1 MKRDENSKNAASTV
15 ASVVWNSFADYM
27 KKQYPVVILVFATF
41 VFCVTL
47 SFVKISTATTIS
59 SFNIDDYE
67 IGQIADTTIVSSK
80 FLPSDLMNPIEI
92 DAGEKIIRKGFP
104 ITEEGYAKL
113 KKMSES
119 PVYVDYRS
127 FANSVIFH
135 ILMCFLFFFF
145 NSRIYFKSG
154 RMEFRELVT
163 ECFFY
168 VLVFGSVIF
177 GSKSSAIS
185 TPFALCAVIP
195 SSLCVFL
202 VSILFGQLNAVFFSL
217 MISLLV
223 LNGANYQIV
232 PFLFVL
238 STSLAS
244 TRLVRKIDRRTDMVL
259 VSVLQALLDVVFLL
273 VFKIIFN
280 DSISSGIQF
289 VFGVALNGFFSG
301 ILCLGLLTPLE
312 LLLNTSSVFRLMD
325 LSDLNNPTMKKMLV
339 TASGTYNHSLMV
351 ASLAEAACNEVG
363 ANPLLARVGAYYHDI
378 GKMDNPDYFVEN
390 QSSGENIHNEINPSL
405 SVSIIRS
412 HVKRG
417 MEKARALRLPKQI
430 IDIIGEHH
438 GNQVIAYF
446 YNEAKKINPDA
457 NPEDYAYTGNPPVT
471 RESAI
476 VMLSDTVEAAC
487 RTLEKPSVPRLEKFI
502 STLINGKIET
512 KQLENCNL
520 TFSDL
525 TKIHD
530 AFVQILAGYYHSR
543 TKYPDQKDPDSG
555 ETAQIPQKE
564 NSAEEKSVNSA
575 EEKSEKSAEK
585 IEKSD
590 EKSAKSAEKEKIA
603 GNSAEKNDEKP
614 AEKEKEK
621 SAKKSA
627 REKKQ

>member
-1 MKRDENSKNAASTV
+1 
-15 ASVVWNSFADYM
+15 
-27 KKQYPVVILVFATF
+27 
-41 VFCVTL
+41 
-47 SFVKISTATTIS
+47 
-59 SFNIDDYE
+59 
-67 IGQIADTTIVSSK
+67 
-80 FLPSDLMNPIEI
+80 
-92 DAGEKIIRKGFP
+92 
-104 ITEEGYAKL
+104 
-113 KKMSES
+113 
-119 PVYVDYRS
+119 
-127 FANSVIFH
+127 
-135 ILMCFLFFFF
+135 
-145 NSRIYFKSG
+145 
-154 RMEFRELVT
+154 
-163 ECFFY
+163 
-168 VLVFGSVIF
+168 
-177 GSKSSAIS
+177 
-185 TPFALCAVIP
+185 
-195 SSLCVFL
+195 
-202 VSILFGQLNAVFFSL
+202 
-217 MISLLV
+217 
-223 LNGANYQIV
+223 
-232 PFLFVL
+232 
-238 STSLAS
+238 
-244 TRLVRKIDRRTDMVL
+244 
-259 VSVLQALLDVVFLL
+259 
-273 VFKIIFN
+273 
-280 DSISSGIQF
+280 
-289 VFGVALNGFFSG
+289 
-301 ILCLGLLTPLE
+301 
-312 LLLNTSSVFRLMD
+312 
-325 LSDLNNPTMKKMLV
+325 
-339 TASGTYNHSLMV
+339 
-351 ASLAEAACNEVG
+351 
-363 ANPLLARVGAYYHDI
+363 VGAYYHDI

-590 EKSAKSAEKEKIA
+590 EKSAKSAEK
-603 GNSAEKNDEKP
+603 NSAEKNDEKP

-621 SAKKSA
+621 STKKSA